1 LGREIVL
8 HGRRSGGSAGA
19 GGFSEKGNAVRL
31 TVATPL
37 VIVVEVGDVV
47 HLRAED
53 DTGAFGILPGHADFL
68 TALAVSVASWR
79 DDRGAEHHVA
89 VRGGMLEMRDG
100 NTIGIATPEAVAGDD
115 LQRLETEVLA
125 KFRLQLVEEQAART
139 DAQRLYLAAIRQIAR
154 FLRAERAPTMP
165 VMPTLDPGDGFAP

>member
-1 LGREIVL
+1 M
-8 HGRRSGGSAGA
+8 
-19 GGFSEKGNAVRL
+19 RL

-89 VRGGMLEMRDG
+89 VRGGMLEVRDG

-154 FLRAERAPTMP
+154 FLRAERGPTMP

>member
-1 LGREIVL
+1 
-8 HGRRSGGSAGA
+8 
-19 GGFSEKGNAVRL
+19 VRL

-89 VRGGMLEMRDG
+89 VRGGMLEVRDG

>member
-1 LGREIVL
+1 M
-8 HGRRSGGSAGA
+8 
-19 GGFSEKGNAVRL
+19 RL

-89 VRGGMLEMRDG
+89 VRGGVLEVRGG
-100 NTIGIATPEAVAGDD
+100 NTIGVATPEAVAGDD

-125 KFRLQLVEEQAART
+125 KFRRQLVEEQAART
-139 DAQRLYLAAIRQIAR
+139 DAQRLYLAAMRQIAR
-154 FLRAERAPTMP
+154 FLRGREAPTMP
-165 VMPTLDPGDGFAP
+165 ALPRVGAGDGFGP